1 MRIVIAGAGE
11 VGCGL
16 AQALADKYDVFVIEK
31 DLGRCDSLLNL
42 DVVTIPGN
50 AANLDTLRTARIE
63 NADIFL
69 AVTGNDEVNLLA
81 GLAAKK
87 LGAKKVIVRVE
98 NPEYVDRPIIKD
110 HPLGYDVLI
119 CPQLALAQEAARLVG
134 LPGAIEIVSFSG
146 GKVEMV
152 EVQIMEGSKA
162 DGCRIKDLDLPKNI
176 VITSIY
182 RSGNLIIPRGET
194 LLEKGDKI
202 AIVGKSEEIERIRGL
217 FGPPI
222 VRRVTIFGAG
232 TIGSYVA
239 KILERSRISVK
250 LVESRIDRCEQ
261 ISDILKGV
269 KIVCGDATDI
279 EFLAE
284 EEVGKSDAVVAATE
298 SDEKNLLICLLA
310 KNLGVKTTIAKVE
323 RGEYVKLF
331 EAVGI
336 DIALNPRR
344 VTYNEVMKLLRR
356 MQVETVA
363 EIEGAAVVEVVV
375 KNKKL
380 IGTKLRD
387 IDLPRTSIVGAVLRN
402 DECLVPRGDT
412 ELNLGDRLLVFTT
425 WDDLEFIE
433 EIFE

>member
-1 MRIVIAGAGE
+1 MRIIIAGAGE

-31 DLGRCDSLLNL
+31 DLGRCNSLLNL
-42 DVVTIPGN
+42 DVVAIPGN
-50 AANLDTLRTARIE
+50 AANLDTLKAARIE

-162 DGCRIKDLDLPKNI
+162 DGCRIKNLDLPKNI

-250 LVESRIDRCEQ
+250 LVES
-261 ISDILKGV
+261 
-269 KIVCGDATDI
+269 
-279 EFLAE
+279 
-284 EEVGKSDAVVAATE
+284 
-298 SDEKNLLICLLA
+298 
-310 KNLGVKTTIAKVE
+310 
-323 RGEYVKLF
+323 
-331 EAVGI
+331 
-336 DIALNPRR
+336 
-344 VTYNEVMKLLRR
+344 
-356 MQVETVA
+356 
-363 EIEGAAVVEVVV
+363 
-375 KNKKL
+375 
-380 IGTKLRD
+380 
-387 IDLPRTSIVGAVLRN
+387 
-402 DECLVPRGDT
+402 
-412 ELNLGDRLLVFTT
+412 
-425 WDDLEFIE
+425 
-433 EIFE
+433 

>member
-1 MRIVIAGAGE
+1 MRIIIAGAGE

-31 DLGRCDSLLNL
+31 DLGRCNSLLNL
-42 DVVTIPGN
+42 DVVAIPGN
-50 AANLDTLRTARIE
+50 AANLDTLKAARIE

-162 DGCRIKDLDLPKNI
+162 DGCRIKNLDLPKNI

>member
-31 DLGRCDSLLNL
+31 ELGRCDSLLNL

-202 AIVGKSEEIERIRGL
+202 AIVGKSEEIEKIRGL

>member
-1 MRIVIAGAGE
+1 M
-11 VGCGL
+11 
-16 AQALADKYDVFVIEK
+16 
-31 DLGRCDSLLNL
+31 
-42 DVVTIPGN
+42 
-50 AANLDTLRTARIE
+50 
-63 NADIFL
+63 
-69 AVTGNDEVNLLA
+69 
-81 GLAAKK
+81 
-87 LGAKKVIVRVE
+87 
-98 NPEYVDRPIIKD
+98 
-110 HPLGYDVLI
+110 
-119 CPQLALAQEAARLVG
+119 
-134 LPGAIEIVSFSG
+134 
-146 GKVEMV
+146 
-152 EVQIMEGSKA
+152 
-162 DGCRIKDLDLPKNI
+162 
-176 VITSIY
+176 
-182 RSGNLIIPRGET
+182 
-194 LLEKGDKI
+194 
-202 AIVGKSEEIERIRGL
+202 
-217 FGPPI
+217 
-222 VRRVTIFGAG
+222 
-232 TIGSYVA
+232 
-239 KILERSRISVK
+239 LERSRISVK

>member
-31 DLGRCDSLLNL
+31 ELGRCDSLLNL

>member
-284 EEVGKSDAVVAATE
+284 EEIGKSDAVVAATE